1 VYEVSPSIQKTFASR
16 YCNAFRRIWM
26 QAMSFGLKGPADD
39 RRPSSDGP
47 VSAPRTPNPSVHN
60 FHAQRPGNE
69 FASLNPG
76 WPTNMTLRKSVVMI
90 RSAESN

>member
-1 VYEVSPSIQKTFASR
+1 MAWARALPGREAAER
-16 YCNAFRRIWM
+16 NEALR
-26 QAMSFGLKGPADD
+26 LHHDHD

-47 VSAPRTPNPSVHN
+47 VSAPRTQNPGVHN
-60 FHAQRPGNE
+60 FHAQKARSAAVLASE
-69 FASLNPG
+69 FASLNAG